1 MPKPKPNRP
10 PKPPLPK
17 LLQSYLIFRNWLPFL
32 EWCQERY
39 GDTFSI
45 WAPPLG
51 RIHYFANPA
60 DIKAIFTSDPKL
72 LHAGEA
78 NAPLLE
84 PALGPSSLLVLDE
97 DRHLADR
104 RLMLPHFHGD
114 AVRRYRDTIAEIAA
128 AEVERWPVGEP
139 IRMRPRMQAITLE
152 VILRAVIGLTDRARL
167 DSLRPRLRT
176 IANVSTVQQLAWIAP
191 WLERVPPWRGFRRL
205 MDGTDRLLYDEIA
218 RRRQAPDLE
227 ERGDVLSLL
236 ILARDDSGRGLSDS
250 DLRDELL
257 TLLMAGHETTAT
269 GLAWTFERLVRTP
282 AVMERLTAEVD
293 SGDESYLDATVKET
307 LRVRP
312 VIADVIRKLTRDA
325 EFRGYDLKAG
335 ELVAPAIGL
344 IQRSPEHWDD
354 PLAFKPERF
363 LDGAPDS
370 YTWIPFGG
378 GTRRCLGAAF
388 AQLEMKVVLRTVL
401 ERVELAAART
411 KAEGTRVRHVTLV
424 PSRGGEVVVRR
435 VLSKAGEQ
443 AADAAV
449 PAVAG

>member
-1 MPKPKPNRP
+1 MPKPIRP
-10 PKPPLPK
+10 PKPPVPGV
-17 LLQSYLIFRNWLPFL
+17 LQTYLIYRNWLPFL
-32 EWCQERY
+32 DWCRRRV
-39 GDTFSI
+39 GDTFTI

-51 RIHYFANPA
+51 RLHYFAKPE

-104 RLMLPHFHGD
+104 KLMLPHFHGD
-114 AVRRYRDTIAEIAA
+114 AVRRYRDTIAQIAA
-128 AEVERWPVGEP
+128 AEVDRWRGGDTIKV
-139 IRMRPRMQAITLE
+139 RPRMQAVTLE
-152 VILRAVIGLTDRARL
+152 VILRAVIGVTDPKQLAE
-167 DSLRPRLRT
+167 LRPRLRA
-176 IANVSTVQQLAWIAP
+176 IANVSTVQQLAWLAP

-205 MDGTDRLLYDEIA
+205 MDETDRLLYEEIA

-269 GLAWTFERLVRTP
+269 GLAWAFERLTRTP
-282 AVMERLTAEVD
+282 AAMQRLRTELENG
-293 SGDESYLDATVKET
+293 GDERYLDATVKET

-312 VIADVIRKLTRDA
+312 VIADVIRKLTRDV
-325 EFRGYDLKAG
+325 EFQGYDLKAG

-344 IQRSPEHWDD
+344 VQRSAEHWDD
-354 PLAFKPERF
+354 PLAFRPERF
-363 LDGAPDS
+363 LGGAPDS

-378 GTRRCLGAAF
+378 GVRRCLGAAF
-388 AQLEMKVVLRTVL
+388 AQLEMKVVLQTVL
-401 ERVELAAART
+401 ERVELEPARA
-411 KAEGTRVRHVTLV
+411 KAERTRVRHVTLV

-435 VLSKAGEQ
+435 RLVSTPAGEPEL
-443 AADAAV
+443 AAAAQR
-449 PAVAG
+449 